1 MARCLVTGGAG
12 FIGSHLVDALVERG
26 DEVRVVDDFSSGRR
40 ENLAHLEGRI
50 RLFEG
55 SVLSIESTAEAA
67 RGVDVVFHLAAMV
80 SVPKSVEQPRLCHEL
95 CATGTLNA
103 LLAAIDGG
111 AKRFVY
117 SSTSAV
123 YGDSAAC
130 PISESAALD
139 PLSPYAAGKLAGE
152 MYCQAFARLGRI
164 ETVRLRYF
172 NVFGPRQDPGSP
184 YSGVI
189 SRFVDAMRAGR
200 RPTILGDG
208 LQSRDF
214 VYVANVVDANLRAAE
229 AVGVSGQAFNIG
241 AGERRSLLE
250 LVATLNRCLK
260 SDLPPIF
267 GPPRI
272 GDVRHSHADVG
283 EARRRLGYEPRIDF
297 DAGIARTLQDRPA
310 APAA

>member
-1 MARCLVTGGAG
+1 MATCLVTGGAG

-26 DEVRVVDDFSSGRR
+26 DDVRVVDDFSTGRR
-40 ENLAHLEGRI
+40 ENLAHLEGRFQ
-50 RLFEG
+50 LFEG
-55 SVLSIESTAEAA
+55 SIQSTELMAEAA
-67 RGVDVVFHLAAMV
+67 AGVDLVFHLAAMV

-103 LLAAIDGG
+103 LLAAVDGG
-111 AKRFVY
+111 ARRFVY

-123 YGDSAAC
+123 YGDSASC
-130 PISESAALD
+130 PISESSPLD

-152 MYCQAFARLGRI
+152 AYCQAFSRLGRI

-172 NVFGPRQDPGSP
+172 NVFGPRQDPSSP

-189 SRFVDAMRAGR
+189 SLFLDAMRAGR

-229 AVGVSGQAFNIG
+229 TAGVDGAAFNIG

-250 LVATLNRCLK
+250 LVATLNRHLK
-260 SDLPPIF
+260 ADLPPNF
-267 GPPRI
+267 GPARA
-272 GDVRHSHADVG
+272 GDVRHSQADVG

-297 DAGIARTLQDRPA
+297 DAGIARTLDARPA